1 MIKWRFPSNDHG
13 ENKGINDSGVATFR
27 GTPLRSLAREI
38 CQNSLD
44 AARGKTVTVEFNM
57 FSLSTDSLPGASVL
71 RDTFHRCHDFWSVQK
86 GSATK
91 DFFVNAV
98 KKIAKNITLSNNDN
112 GVEKFIKNLKK

>member
-57 FSLSTDSLPGASVL
+57 FSLSTDS
-71 RDTFHRCHDFWSVQK
+71 
-86 GSATK
+86 
-91 DFFVNAV
+91 
-98 KKIAKNITLSNNDN
+98 KKIVSAIRGKKYKMICINDSSAEFDFDRESSIIIEAFDKLLPQKSSY
-112 GVEKFIKNLKK
+112 EK